1 MPRVAVVQLEAYRC
15 PVSTPRGYDIVVY
28 PVTLCPP
35 PPRTEG
41 ETTAIMP
48 RGDYIEVYDGGSIAA
63 YPCGTVLEAKGVRLL
78 ALCTIDPCAPCS
90 SVDAVVVAVP
100 WWSGRGEAM
109 REARRLTHLLMTI
122 SYRCGAPVLFAN
134 LSGAHGGRVFTGRSG
149 IYDYRLGAPLTLA
162 GIGEG
167 RIGHR
172 IG

>member
-35 PPRTEG
+35 PHADEK
-41 ETTAIMP
+41 TTLIMP
-48 RGDYIEVYDGGSIAA
+48 RGGYIEVFDGGSIAA
-63 YPCGTVLEAKGVRLL
+63 YPCGSVLEVRGVRLL
-78 ALCTIDPCAPCS
+78 ILCNIDPCTPCNS
-90 SVDAVVVAVP
+90 ADAVLVATL

-109 REARRLTHLLMTI
+109 REARRLSNLLMTI

-134 LSGAHGGRVFTGRSG
+134 LSGAYGGRVFTGRSG
-149 IYDYRLGAPLTLA
+149 IYDYELGAPLTLA

-167 RIGHR
+167 WISHR